1 MNENN
6 NNSLLHKLRPL
17 RSLWIGLMETLVLLP
32 IPILVAANLMPGTQG
47 LLWMLLL
54 PLLYWLGERST
65 VRMKRIR
72 MLYRLLFAGLY
83 GYAAAW
89 LMFDSLPGILLGGI
103 VGAGIAYRG
112 TSPLVP
118 DDPNQ
123 LRELLLPGII
133 IYFLVSAIGL
143 RFEPIAEYR
152 TLISIGGAAAVLL
165 TLVRSNRLALI
176 DANYSGRS
184 GRHVPKSVLARNR
197 IMVGTFIAVLA
208 FIASFRFLESLWR
221 QLRAWIQ
228 SALSGLGGERVE
240 EPPAQEMPPQSSQ
253 SPMLPE
259 PANEPNAILKLLE
272 TIMMYVI
279 FILLA
284 VMAVYVLV
292 YFVRRIPGVAKLAA
306 RWLAAWRGRTRD
318 EGGKGYE
325 DEVES
330 VAPTDS
336 WAGRISRR
344 VAGWFGGESWS
355 KLSEADRVRYLFRKR
370 FREAAKHGFEY
381 RPSMTPHENT
391 EALIR
396 SKPEQAENNREL
408 KTLYEEVRYGNRRVT
423 NEEANQWKSK
433 WGL

>member
-1 MNENN
+1 MNEKTNT
-6 NNSLLHKLRPL
+6 LTPKLKPV
-17 RSLWIGLMETLVLLP
+17 RSLWIGFTETLVLLP
-32 IPILVAANLMPGTQG
+32 IPILVAAYMLPGTRG

-89 LMFDSLPGILLGGI
+89 LMFDSLPGTLLAGI
-103 VGAGIAYRG
+103 VGAGIVYRG
-112 TSPLVP
+112 TAPLMP

-143 RFEPIAEYR
+143 RFDPVVEYR
-152 TLISIGGAAAVLL
+152 TLLTIGGAAAVLL
-165 TLVRSNRLALI
+165 TLIRSNRLALI
-176 DANYSGRS
+176 DANYSSRS

-197 IMVGTFIAVLA
+197 IMVGTFIAILA
-208 FIASFRFLESLWR
+208 FVASFRFLEALWHR
-221 QLRAWIQ
+221 LRAWIQ
-228 SALSGLGGERVE
+228 SALSGLGGDRIE
-240 EPPAQEMPPQSSQ
+240 EPPAQEIQPQAPQ

-259 PANEPNAILKLLE
+259 APNEPNAILKLLE
-272 TIMMYVI
+272 AIMMYVI

-284 VMAVYVLV
+284 VLAIYLLVLII
-292 YFVRRIPGVAKLAA
+292 RRIPGVAKLAA
-306 RWLAAWRGRTRD
+306 RWLAAWRGRTSD

-330 VAPTDS
+330 LAPLDS
-336 WAGRISRR
+336 WTDRISRR
-344 VAGWFGGESWS
+344 VAGWFGGESWT
-355 KLSEADRVRYLFRKR
+355 KLSEADRIRYLFRKR
-370 FREAAKHGFEY
+370 FREAAKNGFEY
-381 RPSMTPHENT
+381 RSSMTPHENT
-391 EALIR
+391 EALNR
-396 SKPEQAENNREL
+396 SVPEQAANNREL
-408 KTLYEEVRYGNRRVT
+408 TTLYEEVRYGNRRVT
-423 NEEANQWKSK
+423 NEEANRWKSK

>member
-1 MNENN
+1 MNENKIA
-6 NNSLLHKLRPL
+6 LMHKLRPL
-17 RSLWIGLMETLVLLP
+17 RSLWIGLTETLVLLP
-32 IPILVAANLMPGTQG
+32 IPILVAAYLLPGTQG

-54 PLLYWLGERST
+54 PLIYWLAERST

-72 MLYRLLFAGLY
+72 MVYRLLFAGLY

-89 LMFDSLPGILLGGI
+89 VMFDSLPGLLLAGI

-112 TSPLVP
+112 TSPLMP
-118 DDPNQ
+118 DDSNQ

-143 RFEPIAEYR
+143 RFEPVTEYR
-152 TLISIGGAAAVLL
+152 TLLTIGGIAAVML

-184 GRHVPKSVLARNR
+184 GRQVPKSVLARNR
-197 IMVGTFIAVLA
+197 IMVGTFAAILA
-208 FIASFRFLESLWR
+208 FIVSFRFLEELWHR
-221 QLRAWIQ
+221 LRAWLQ
-228 SALSGLGGERVE
+228 SALSGLGGDRVE
-240 EPPAQEMPPQSSQ
+240 EPPRQEMPTQTPE

-259 PANEPNAILKLLE
+259 PVNEPNAILKLLE
-272 TIMMYVI
+272 TIMMYVV

-284 VMAVYVLV
+284 VAAVYVLV
-292 YFVRRIPGVAKLAA
+292 LLIRRIPFVAKLAA

-318 EGGKGYE
+318 EGSKGYE

-336 WAGRISRR
+336 WADRISRR
-344 VAGWFGGESWS
+344 VSGWFGGESWS
-355 KLSEADRVRYLFRKR
+355 KLSESDRVRYLFRKR
-370 FREAAKHGFEY
+370 FREAAKNGFEY
-381 RPSMTPHENT
+381 RPAMTPHENA
-391 EALIR
+391 EALNR
-396 SKPEQAENNREL
+396 SKPEQANNNREL
-408 KTLYEEVRYGNRRVT
+408 TTLYEEVRYGNRRVT